1 MNPFSLMHRGIDALH
16 HLPGIHHVHR
26 ARFRQQFLH
35 DPFARLFDGVYPTF
49 EAALQAVPRDAN
61 SSYDNRESIERY
73 VHRLDVEE
81 YDYQPLFWL
90 SESFREGLR
99 AIADIGGSIG
109 MKYYAFSRYTRFP
122 ADVSWLVVDV
132 PAAVTRGRE
141 LALEHNVSSH
151 LTFSESAGDAD
162 GCDVLLCLGSL
173 QFLPVT
179 LGELVQSFRRRPR
192 RIIVNTTPIHESRTF
207 FTLHSMGTG
216 ICPYR
221 VVARAAFVD
230 DMSRLGY
237 SVRHEWRNHDKDMRL
252 PFHQGYDV
260 EHFSGFCFEKV

>member
-1 MNPFSLMHRGIDALH
+1 MNPFSLMHRGVVALH
-16 HLPGIHHVHR
+16 DLPGIHHVLR
-26 ARFRQQFLH
+26 ARFRRQFLH
-35 DPFARLFDGVYPTF
+35 DPYARLFDGVYPTF

-61 SSYDNRESIERY
+61 NSYDNRESIERY

-99 AIADIGGSIG
+99 AVADIGGSIG
-109 MKYYAFSRYTRFP
+109 MKYYAFARYTRFP
-122 ADVSWLVVDV
+122 SDVSWRVVDV

-141 LALEHNVSSH
+141 LALERGASPQ
-151 LTFSESAGDAD
+151 LTFGESAGDAD

-179 LGELVQSFRRRPR
+179 LAELVHSFQRRPR
-192 RIIVNTTPIHESRTF
+192 RIVVNTTPIHESRDF

-221 VVARAAFVD
+221 VAARKAFVD
-230 DMSRLGY
+230 DLIRLGY
-237 SVRHEWRNHDKDMRL
+237 TLRHDWRNLDKDMRL
-252 PFHQGYDV
+252 PFNQGYDV
-260 EHFSGFCFEKV
+260 EHFSGFCFDRV